1 MFAAPLLLV
10 LASAAPV
17 PPMAPVPPSQIE
29 VSGKGK
35 VATPPEIATI
45 AYTVRGEGA
54 TSDDAVRTVEADRKA
69 IAQAVSQITQA
80 EFNDG
85 ELSIQPVRGLDCKE
99 EFASVVLSKDACAV
113 AGFVASMS
121 VTAHIASVKDAAT
134 VVGLIG
140 RLKGFQP
147 SVESF
152 GIKDEPSARSAALAA
167 AVKDARASA
176 EVLALANGAR
186 IGRLISMTTVPRMES
201 DNRSYLT
208 IRQEPPPPPAVLAPV
223 KVNITPAPIETEA
236 TVTATYEL
244 LP

>member
-17 PPMAPVPPSQIE
+17 PPAAPVSPSQIE

-35 VATPPEIATI
+35 VAMPPEIATI
-45 AYTVRGEGA
+45 EYSLRGEGA

-69 IAQAVSQITQA
+69 IAQAVSQITPA

-85 ELSIQPVRGLDCKE
+85 DLSIQPVRGPDCKE
-99 EFASVVLSKDACAV
+99 DYASVVLSKGACAV
-113 AGFVASMS
+113 AGFVATMS
-121 VTAHIASVKDAAT
+121 VRAHIASVKDAAT

-140 RLKGFQP
+140 RLKGYQP

-176 EVLALANGAR
+176 EALARANGAR
-186 IGRLISMTTVPRMES
+186 LGRLISMTTVPRTDGDARDYAMIAQS
-201 DNRSYLT
+201 
-208 IRQEPPPPPAVLAPV
+208 PPPPPAVMAPV